1 MTVRLVPNRTAG
13 VPRAKRNQGP
23 MPVVTPVTRGI
34 EPWATVPP
42 KVWPSVSPDAAVSPA
57 AATNSHKAVE
67 ETDERY

>member
-1 MTVRLVPNRTAG
+1 M
-13 VPRAKRNQGP
+13 
-23 MPVVTPVTRGI
+23 VTPVTRGI
-34 EPWATVPP
+34 ARATVPP